1 MTPRCE
7 DALGPGE
14 ARTQQRHVTALV
26 SDTGPDTMSIGRKE
40 IMDSRERVRAA
51 LSGEHPDHVPFAL
64 GFFPQS
70 LYGAPDADELFG
82 TDVRFV
88 EFDPPPGQQD
98 FTAYLEGL
106 PANVHVGSPGQL
118 RTYWEWGYHPETA
131 AEHPLA
137 AARSAGDLVEGLLPD
152 LTHPARYA
160 QVAAQ
165 MRSLQSRGLAVAA
178 PPPHLGGEL
187 FESAYRLRGF
197 ERFMRDLLENP
208 SLVGYL
214 LDQLTGM
221 LVHNT
226 LVLAEAGV
234 DVLLLDDDVASCG
247 GLLMSPATWR
257 AYFKPRL
264 SRVIDAA
271 RETAPEILVFY
282 HSDGDFTRLIPDLTQ
297 IGVDVINPLQPDCMN
312 ARALR
317 ESLGPRPA
325 FWGTVGSARLW
336 DEGSPE
342 MIRAEVRE
350 RLTTLGA
357 AGLLLAP
364 AYDIDFAPRENV
376 AAFVEAARAWG

>member
-1 MTPRCE
+1 
-7 DALGPGE
+7 
-14 ARTQQRHVTALV
+14 
-26 SDTGPDTMSIGRKE
+26 
-40 IMDSRERVRAA
+40 MDSRERVRAA
-51 LSGEHPDHVPFAL
+51 LSGDRPDRLPCAL

-88 EFDPPPGQQD
+88 EFDPPPGQED

-106 PANVHVGSPGQL
+106 LPDVHVGTPGQL
-118 RTYWEWGYHPETA
+118 RTYWEWGYHPESG

-137 AARSAGDLVEGLLPD
+137 SARSAADVVEGLLPD
-152 LTHPARYA
+152 LTHPARYGS
-160 QVAAQ
+160 VAA
-165 MRSLQSRGLAVAA
+165 RVRRFHDRGLAVAA

-197 ERFMRDLLENP
+197 ERFMRDLLEDP
-208 SLVGYL
+208 PLVEYL
-214 LDQLTGM
+214 LDQLAGM

-234 DVLLLDDDVASCG
+234 DVLLLDDDVASSA

-264 SRVIDAA
+264 VRVIGAA
-271 RETAPEILVFY
+271 REVAPELLVFY
-282 HSDGDFTRLIPDLTQ
+282 HSDGDFSRLVPDLVEV
-297 IGVDVINPLQPDCMN
+297 GVDVINPLQPDCMD

-317 ESLGPRPA
+317 AALGPRPA
-325 FWGTVGSARLW
+325 FWGTVGTARLW
-336 DEGSPE
+336 GEGSPE
-342 MIRAEVRE
+342 EVWAEVRQ
-350 RLTTLGA
+350 RAATLGP

-376 AAFVEAARAWG
+376 VAFVEAVRALA